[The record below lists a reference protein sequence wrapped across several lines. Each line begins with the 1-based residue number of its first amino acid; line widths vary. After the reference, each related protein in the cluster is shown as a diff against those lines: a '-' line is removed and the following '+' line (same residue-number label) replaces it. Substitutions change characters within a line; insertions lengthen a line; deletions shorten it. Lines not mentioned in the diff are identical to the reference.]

1 MAIEADQ
8 RKKFEQCIEACA
20 GSLYRV
26 AFRLTGNATLANELV
41 QETYLNAWRSIDSL
55 KDTNKLR
62 SWLFAIMKNQYSK
75 IVIKENKAIS
85 TTDQIEGIGTAETTR
100 RQELQ
105 QELRRAVQEA
115 VNELDEKHRLP
126 VLLVSMEGMTVDQ
139 AAEILQIP
147 RGTVLS
153 RLSRGREKL
162 KLILTSKKIQTFTE

>member
-62 SWLFAIMKNQYSK
+62 SWLFAIMRNQYSK

>member
-62 SWLFAIMKNQYSK
+62 SWLFAIMRNQYSK

-100 RQELQ
+100 R

-162 KLILTSKKIQTFTE
+162 KLILTSKKIQTFAE

>member
-1 MAIEADQ
+1 MAIETDR
-8 RKKFEQCIEACA
+8 RKKFEQCVEACA

-41 QETYLNAWRSIDSL
+41 QETYLHAWRSIDSL

-62 SWLFAIMKNQYSK
+62 SWLFAIMRNQNSK

-85 TTDQIEGIGTAETTR
+85 TTDQIEGIATAETTR
-100 RQELQ
+100 Q

-162 KLILTSKKIQTFTE
+162 KLILTSKKIQTFAE

>member
-62 SWLFAIMKNQYSK
+62 SWLFAIMRNQYSK

-162 KLILTSKKIQTFTE
+162 KLILTSKKIQTFAE

>member
-162 KLILTSKKIQTFTE
+162 KLILTSKKIQTFAE